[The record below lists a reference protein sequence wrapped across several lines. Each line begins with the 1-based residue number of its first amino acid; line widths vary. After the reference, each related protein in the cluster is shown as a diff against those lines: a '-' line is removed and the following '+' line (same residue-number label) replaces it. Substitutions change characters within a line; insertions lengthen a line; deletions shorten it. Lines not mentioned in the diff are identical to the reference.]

1 MRTQEKLIYTNE
13 RGESIEFSTA
23 SSYHVN
29 FKDVTG
35 LSDVRNAIYSTNS
48 MGQDG
53 DTYLGYRIESRDIDI
68 VGYIKERDKQAA
80 QNLRRKL
87 NRILNPQYEATL
99 TYVFGDFRR
108 VIGCKIDDAPI
119 FKRKPIFEQFTVSL
133 SCLNPFWREETET
146 REDIATWIGGFE
158 FPVPDGLEL
167 YDGWEIGYR
176 QPSLI
181 VNVYNSGDVKSGIRI
196 EFRAIGAVTNP
207 VLLNVDTREFI
218 KLNISLVAGDV
229 LTVSTGYGEKAV
241 KLNRGGTITD
251 AFRYFYFNTGDLAV
265 ELDTADGQLNRIDR
279 VVVRW
284 DLTNRV
290 MSVKVKSSSFS
301 ASPTAPA
308 LQRDADVYEL
318 ALADIYVGA
327 GVTAITQSK
336 ITDQR
341 LNTSLCG
348 VVAAVVQQI
357 DTAAFNAQLQA
368 WFAEY
373 QSLSAAEYNTLV
385 SYMNSLKLQGNT
397 QYEAFEQHMADFET
411 QAAADFN
418 AWFNGL
424 QNVLDDNAATN
435 LLNITNA
442 LDARVDMLEAVL
454 FNDITTNP
462 FLILFD
468 DLDGVT
474 STGIWNESLQRI
486 EC

>member
-1 MRTQEKLIYTNE
+1 MEKSSFFNSVSHDRTYKAEDWAEY
-13 RGESIEFSTA
+13 FA
-23 SSYHVN
+23 S
-29 FKDVTG
+29 F
-35 LSDVRNAIYSTNS
+35 
-48 MGQDG
+48 
-53 DTYLGYRIESRDIDI
+53 
-68 VGYIKERDKQAA
+68 
-80 QNLRRKL
+80 
-87 NRILNPQYEATL
+87 
-99 TYVFGDFRR
+99 
-108 VIGCKIDDAPI
+108 IGNG
-119 FKRKPIFEQFTVSL
+119 V
-133 SCLNPFWREETET
+133 
-146 REDIATWIGGFE
+146 
-158 FPVPDGLEL
+158 FPVPSTGLQVVANDGM
-167 YDGWEIGYR
+167 
-176 QPSLI
+176 
-181 VNVYNSGDVKSGIRI
+181 K
-196 EFRAIGAVTNP
+196 
-207 VLLNVDTREFI
+207 LNV
-218 KLNISLVAGDV
+218 K
-229 LTVSTGYGEKAV
+229 TGKAWI
-241 KLNRGGTITD
+241 NG
-251 AFRYFYFNTGDLAV
+251 YFYFNTGDLAV

-424 QNVLDDNAATN
+424 QTVLDDNAATN

-442 LDARVDMLEAVL
+442 LDARVDMLEKLKKAGHDDA
-454 FNDITTNP
+454 FITYSGTSGGTSERKITTGSKVRVKAGAKTYSGGSLASFVYSRDHIVKELSGKRAVITYGGTVVAAVNV
-462 FLILFD
+462 D
-468 DLDGVT
+468 DLT
-474 STGIWNESLQRI
+474 LA
-486 EC
+486 

>member
-1 MRTQEKLIYTNE
+1 MEKSSFFNSVSHDRTYKAEDWAEY
-13 RGESIEFSTA
+13 FA
-23 SSYHVN
+23 S
-29 FKDVTG
+29 F
-35 LSDVRNAIYSTNS
+35 
-48 MGQDG
+48 
-53 DTYLGYRIESRDIDI
+53 
-68 VGYIKERDKQAA
+68 
-80 QNLRRKL
+80 
-87 NRILNPQYEATL
+87 
-99 TYVFGDFRR
+99 
-108 VIGCKIDDAPI
+108 IGNG
-119 FKRKPIFEQFTVSL
+119 V
-133 SCLNPFWREETET
+133 
-146 REDIATWIGGFE
+146 
-158 FPVPDGLEL
+158 FPVPSTGLQVVVNDGM
-167 YDGWEIGYR
+167 
-176 QPSLI
+176 
-181 VNVYNSGDVKSGIRI
+181 K
-196 EFRAIGAVTNP
+196 
-207 VLLNVDTREFI
+207 LNV
-218 KLNISLVAGDV
+218 K
-229 LTVSTGYGEKAV
+229 TGKAWI
-241 KLNRGGTITD
+241 NG
-251 AFRYFYFNTGDLAV
+251 YFYFNTGDLAV

-385 SYMNSLKLQGNT
+385 SYMNSLKLQGDT
-397 QYEAFEQHMADFET
+397 QYDALEEYFADFKT
-411 QAAADFN
+411 QAQTDFDT
-418 AWFNGL
+418 WFDSL
-424 QNVLDDNAATN
+424 QDVLDENTAGN
-435 LLNITNA
+435 LLNMITA
-442 LDARVDMLEAVL
+442 LSARVDLIEAVV
-454 FNDITTNP
+454 FNDITENP

-468 DLDGVT
+468 DLSGVNT
-474 STGIWNESLQRI
+474 TGVWNENLQRI